1 MVRFIINHRHGA
13 VSSSVVEMCA
23 LGEVVEKYSD
33 AEGIEKVALV
43 GLI

>member
-1 MVRFIINHRHGA
+1 MVRIIVDDRHGA
-13 VSSSVVEMCA
+13 DSSSVIEMSVFW
-23 LGEVVEKYSD
+23 EVLEKYSD

>member
-1 MVRFIINHRHGA
+1 MVRIIVDDRHGA
-13 VSSSVVEMCA
+13 DSSSVIEMSV

-33 AEGIEKVALV
+33 AGGVEKVALV

>member
-1 MVRFIINHRHGA
+1 VCIR
-13 VSSSVVEMCA
+13 EM
-23 LGEVVEKYSD
+23 VEKYSD